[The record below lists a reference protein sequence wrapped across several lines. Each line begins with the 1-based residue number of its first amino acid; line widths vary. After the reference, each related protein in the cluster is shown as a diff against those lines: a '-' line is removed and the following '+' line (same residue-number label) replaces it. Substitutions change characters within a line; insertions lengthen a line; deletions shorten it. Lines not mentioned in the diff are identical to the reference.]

1 VLTGCGWLA
10 RSGWARLWRN
20 AELEERV
27 YWTLNGA
34 RHSPV
39 KKNHTAEEMANGKVG
54 SLNQ

>member
-1 VLTGCGWLA
+1 VLAGCGRLA
-10 RSGWARLWRN
+10 RSGWAKLGRN
-20 AELEERV
+20 AEREERV

>member
-1 VLTGCGWLA
+1 VLAGCGRLA

-27 YWTLNGA
+27 HWTPNNA
-34 RHSPV
+34 RRGPV
-39 KKNHTAEEMANGKVG
+39 KENHTAEEMANGIVG